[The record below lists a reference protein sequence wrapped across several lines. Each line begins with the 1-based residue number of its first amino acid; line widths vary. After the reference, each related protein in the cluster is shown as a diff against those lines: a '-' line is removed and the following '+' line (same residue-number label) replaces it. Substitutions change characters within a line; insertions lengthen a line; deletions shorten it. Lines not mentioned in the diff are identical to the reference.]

1 MPTTTATIL
10 THKLKNPDFAA
21 TATDSAVWMPLAEIQ
36 KTEKDWEGTVSSSYQ
51 LLFSGN
57 LKNDSVTLDNLQ
69 PKYAA
74 SNYYKNNIPTS
85 SPDQDLTHYLTIPDS
100 AITEGTIASNAVT
113 ARTIT
118 AAAVTAGAIATA
130 AVTAGAIAENQI
142 YNRHIA
148 SIGEGTD
155 GIDGQKIQNSSLTLN
170 KIDTKLKGILINS
183 VNPDNMIIGQTPKNI
198 LEFSLNDY
206 SFTLSRGQI
215 TYTFYLTT
223 YYSNQISPTFF
234 MKFLNIDNV
243 YSLEIPRVII
253 ACHTEDSSSDFLY
266 SNPPIITD
274 DYFTFKENDDNII
287 EIESI
292 STTNQYPNFKILSEE
307 YFKQYI
313 NEFWTAFIN
322 YITPIQE
329 IDLDVNTGTVSRFSF
344 PGSSLSRDW
353 NWYADTV
360 SVAVNSMDP
369 LYTSY
374 SNWLNFKNTMY
385 LSQDDYDKLG
395 IWIKI

>member
-10 THKLKNPDFAA
+10 THKLKNPDFAT

-36 KTEKDWEGTVSSSYQ
+36 KIEKDWEGTVSSSYQ

-113 ARTIT
+113 ARTIAT
-118 AAAVTAGAIATA
+118 AAVTARAIAPSAVTAGAIATA
-130 AVTAGAIAENQI
+130 AVTAGTIADNQI

-155 GIDGQKIQNSSLTLN
+155 GIDGQKIKNSSLTLN
-170 KIDTKLKGILINS
+170 KVDTKLKGILINS
-183 VNPDNMIIGQTPKNI
+183 VNPDNMIINFSPGQYPIFFNDENKLSLSSHIMEVEDEENI
-198 LEFSLNDY
+198 WYEGKAFFEGTDIFKLEIDENSNFSFSLNPITVIIFKTNDENTVLKQY
-206 SFTLSRGQI
+206 SFQYDPILINDKNQDFKIPSINELRVKPLQWVYSAISNFIFQI
-215 TYTFYLTT
+215 KDIDISSTDFENLDFKQNDW
-223 YYSNQISPTFF
+223 SSFLSPTNSLFF
-234 MKFLNIDNV
+234 
-243 YSLEIPRVII
+243 
-253 ACHTEDSSSDFLY
+253 T
-266 SNPPIITD
+266 
-274 DYFTFKENDDNII
+274 
-287 EIESI
+287 
-292 STTNQYPNFKILSEE
+292 
-307 YFKQYI
+307 
-313 NEFWTAFIN
+313 
-322 YITPIQE
+322 
-329 IDLDVNTGTVSRFSF
+329 
-344 PGSSLSRDW
+344 
-353 NWYADTV
+353 
-360 SVAVNSMDP
+360 P
-369 LYTSY
+369 LYPSREE
-374 SNWLNFKNTMY
+374 FENTMC

>member
-1 MPTTTATIL
+1 MPTTPATIL
-10 THKLKNPDFAA
+10 THKLKNPDFTA
-21 TATDSAVWMPLAEIQ
+21 TATDSAAWMPLAEIQ

-183 VNPDNMIIGQTPKNI
+183 VNPDNMIINFSPGQYPIFFNDENKLSLSSHIMEVEDEENI
-198 LEFSLNDY
+198 WYEGKAFFEGTDIFKLEIDENNNFSFSLNPITVIIFKTNDENTVLKQY
-206 SFTLSRGQI
+206 SFQYDPILINNKNQDFKIPSINELRVKPLQWVHSAIGEFIFQI
-215 TYTFYLTT
+215 KDIDISSTDFENLDFKQNDW
-223 YYSNQISPTFF
+223 SSFLSPTNSLFF
-234 MKFLNIDNV
+234 T
-243 YSLEIPRVII
+243 P
-253 ACHTEDSSSDFLY
+253 LY
-266 SNPPIITD
+266 S
-274 DYFTFKENDDNII
+274 
-287 EIESI
+287 SR
-292 STTNQYPNFKILSEE
+292 EE
-307 YFKQYI
+307 F
-313 NEFWTAFIN
+313 E
-322 YITPIQE
+322 
-329 IDLDVNTGTVSRFSF
+329 
-344 PGSSLSRDW
+344 
-353 NWYADTV
+353 
-360 SVAVNSMDP
+360 
-369 LYTSY
+369 
-374 SNWLNFKNTMY
+374 NTMC